1 MQVSVA
7 MHTVNYVITLIIIYL
22 SHSCT
27 FPGCRS
33 VLVMDG
39 NMKNRRDTCSAKDA
53 GFIQFAGLSG
63 SIKTGCTA
71 TPAFKSRYCSEHM
84 NQACTL
90 LHSEEADEDLGPTLR
105 SRHPKISEKELVAE
119 KILAKK
125 TTKMQTYYQVQW
137 RI

>member
-1 MQVSVA
+1 

-39 NMKNRRDTCSAKDA
+39 NMKNRRDTCSVKDA

-71 TPAFKSRYCSEHM
+71 TPAFKSRYCSDHM

-90 LHSEEADEDLGPTLR
+90 LHSEEADEDLDIPLGPTLR
-105 SRHPKISEKELVAE
+105 SKHPKVSEKELVAE

-125 TTKMQTYYQVQW
+125 TTRMQTYYQVC
-137 RI
+137 I